1 MKDRPGVYAAASP
14 HGLALIDIRTGHGKW
29 RFLDPVGSQLWQKVN
44 AGARPAAAVDALVAY
59 WHSKGVDP
67 ERVRTDLTA
76 LATDLERLDLLHAVS
91 PAVEPDATH
100 VRFAATTHGDLTRQL
115 AGHAGLL
122 LALALL
128 RCLPIRIATTAARAV
143 TRLPGRAALPLEAD
157 AAFAA
162 VRRAARYW
170 PGRAACLEESLA
182 AFFAA
187 ALTGRRVRWVLGARF
202 TPQGAHAW
210 IEAGNAIIGQD
221 ESDRVWPYVP
231 ALTVER
237 SH

>member
-1 MKDRPGVYAAASP
+1 M
-14 HGLALIDIRTGHGKW
+14 
-29 RFLDPVGSQLWQKVN
+29 
-44 AGARPAAAVDALVAY
+44 
-59 WHSKGVDP
+59 
-67 ERVRTDLTA
+67 
-76 LATDLERLDLLHAVS
+76 
-91 PAVEPDATH
+91 
-100 VRFAATTHGDLTRQL
+100 